1 MKLTMIIAAAAGG
14 GDSVLGEL
22 TDWIHLEA
30 IQALIHHATAV
41 ITAIFLFGVTARL
54 IAYLIPDGHAK
65 KTVMIID
72 DVILLAVFALAG
84 WRLINY
90 MWMRPHLEAPLEEPA
105 ASFQPPQ
112 GDVSGGADAL
122 LAQCRA
128 QAATDQDVHRCLK
141 EKNAQ
146 AQRELEQT
154 AARMTADMRALDRV
168 GSAKVGAAKG
178 FEMAQQAFLLYR
190 EAECRW
196 RGVAAQNGAGDD
208 TYQACMADLAHLRA
222 AQIAA
227 LLAK

>member
-1 MKLTMIIAAAAGG
+1 MSVTFIIAAAAGAENVVG
-14 GDSVLGEL
+14 GLN
-22 TDWIHLEA
+22 DWIHLDA

-65 KTVMIID
+65 KIVMIID
-72 DVILLAVFALAG
+72 DVILLAVFTLAG
-84 WRLINY
+84 WRLLSY
-90 MWMRPHLEAPLEEPA
+90 MWVRPHLAQPLEERVA
-105 ASFQPPQ
+105 IIQPRKA
-112 GDVSGGADAL
+112 DTSGGAGAL
-122 LAQCRA
+122 IAECRA
-128 QAATDQDVHRCLK
+128 QAATDEAVHRCLK

-168 GSAKVGAAKG
+168 GSAKIGAAKG

-208 TYQACMADLAHLRA
+208 IYQACMANLAHRRA